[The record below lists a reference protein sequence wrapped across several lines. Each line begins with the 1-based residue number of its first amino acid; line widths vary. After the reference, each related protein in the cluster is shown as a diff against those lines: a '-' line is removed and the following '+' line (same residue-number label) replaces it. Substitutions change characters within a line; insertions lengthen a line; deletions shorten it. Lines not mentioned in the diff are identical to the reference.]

1 MEGGLHHAL
10 GYLKFSSGFQ
20 CVSFRASASF
30 GNSRKQSDASC
41 MKAKR
46 RRPSATNQTWSM
58 DFVADQLQDGSRF
71 RSRNIVNVYI
81 CEAVAIEVGQSLK
94 GDDAVRT
101 LNKLKLEREVP
112 KMLFRD
118 NGSEFT
124 SQIMDQWAYRNGA
137 KIDFS

>member
-1 MEGGLHHAL
+1 
-10 GYLKFSSGFQ
+10 
-20 CVSFRASASF
+20 
-30 GNSRKQSDASC
+30 
-41 MKAKR
+41 
-46 RRPSATNQTWSM
+46 M